1 MKPQNFIL
9 TSAFSGSL
17 IASIIGS
24 IEAIF
29 LLNST
34 GAPDQISL
42 VYSVILYGL
51 IGFGIGMGG
60 GIVGLIL
67 AKFIPFFK
75 DKPFAI
81 GGTGVTLPMGAF
93 ILRYQLNKIV
103 YLEQGVPLT
112 TFLFILIGLLIFCVL
127 LFILIPKRVTI
138 GRRGAAL
145 GWGELILFF
154 GAISA
159 VSFST
164 QSPMSKN
171 HGKEISPDLADKP
184 NIVFLMI
191 DTLRADHV
199 GAYNLVDIKTPH
211 MDSLAKDGVLFE
223 QCISQASWTRPSG
236 VSMFTGRV
244 PSGHS
249 TQTKAA
255 RVPDEAVLFSEVLHQ
270 NGVTTGALANN
281 INLTATF
288 NLDQGFDAFLYE
300 EPNYPFWGTES
311 VFGLT
316 FYKVVAKVMERLSPA
331 HRIVHNYYQPADVVL
346 DDTKTFIET
355 NKDSRWMI
363 YAHVMEPH
371 DPYFEHPIIDGTG
384 TDEYNGVAYGRAEHE
399 NPDPKDTE
407 YLLKVYKDE
416 IEFLDLEI
424 GRFLSWLKEND
435 LYENTAIIVISD
447 HGEEFNEHGGFWHGT
462 TLYDEVL
469 HVPLIIKTP
478 KDYPKDVRV
487 PWQVRSID
495 VAPTITQLMGL
506 NADKSWEG
514 EDLLSK
520 QELRIAQAD
529 WKFLACKMHELDR
542 VAISENDFE
551 GNILSSIR
559 MDNFKYILANQD
571 NPRGLA
577 PEELFALLD
586 DAGEK
591 NNLAT
596 KDIEVCEKNTQK
608 QTAMLKNIL
617 RDILKEAQETAAQ
630 STDGGLD
637 EATIERMRKLGYME

>member
-9 TSAFSGSL
+9 SSAFSGAL
-17 IASIIGS
+17 IAATIGS

-51 IGFGIGMGG
+51 IGFGIGFGA
-60 GIVGLIL
+60 GIFGLIL
-67 AKFIPFFK
+67 SKFIPSVK
-75 DKPFAI
+75 EKSFAL
-81 GGTGVTLPMGAF
+81 GGSAAVFPMGAF
-93 ILRYQLNKIV
+93 ILRYQLNKVV
-103 YLEQGVPLT
+103 YLEQGVPMT
-112 TFLFILIGLLIFCVL
+112 TFLFVLVLLLAFCGFLFFLVPKKLNIGL
-127 LFILIPKRVTI
+127 
-138 GRRGAAL
+138 RGAML

-164 QSPMSKN
+164 QNPMTKN
-171 HGKEISPDLADKP
+171 HEKVISEALTNKP
-184 NIVFLMI
+184 NIIFLMI

-199 GAYNLVDIKTPH
+199 GAYNTVDIKTPH
-211 MDSLAKDGVLFE
+211 LDSLAKDGVLFE

-236 VSMFTGRV
+236 VSMFTGRI

-255 RVPDEAVLFSEVLHQ
+255 RVPDEAVLFSEILQQ

-316 FYKVVAKVMERLSPA
+316 FYKVVAKVMERLSPS

-346 DDTKTFIET
+346 GDTKSFIEN

-363 YAHVMEPH
+363 YAHLMEPH
-371 DPYFEHPIIDGTG
+371 DPYFEHPIIDGSG
-384 TDEYNGVAYGRAEHE
+384 TEEYNGVAYGRAEHE
-399 NPDPKDTE
+399 HPDPNDTE

-424 GRFLSWLKEND
+424 GRFISWLKEQGQ
-435 LYENTAIIVISD
+435 YENSAIIVISD
-447 HGEEFNEHGGFWHGT
+447 HGEEFNEHGAFWHGT

-478 KDYPKDVRV
+478 TSYPKDVRV
-487 PWQVRSID
+487 PWQVRAID
-495 VAPTITQLMGL
+495 LAPTITQLMGF
-506 NADKSWEG
+506 DPDESWEG

-520 QELRIAQAD
+520 QELKIAQAD
-529 WKFLACKMHELDR
+529 WNFGTCKSHELDR

-559 MDNFKYILANQD
+559 MENFKYILANED

-586 DAGEK
+586 DAGEM
-591 NNLAT
+591 NNLA
-596 KDIEVCEKNTQK
+596 KENVEICGKNTEK
-608 QTAMLKNIL
+608 QTKQLKNIL
-617 RDILKEAQETAAQ
+617 REILKEAQSTAAQ